1 MLDSSQLNALD
12 IVDKEELAS
21 MSAEEQAEFYKQ
33 IGESKH
39 AYINNALAETFKEVK
54 KSAEFVETIEAL
66 VKKHITEIEGKRY
79 VPNFQDV
86 LYNLT
91 VYSACV
97 LERLAYGE
105 PYRTHWV
112 DPALFTPNIGC
123 TYLVML
129 SCGFIA
135 EATVDTMDVNNLQ
148 IVLADSTTRIH
159 KNRLLAINTFISD
172 ADEFMRGAP
181 RIAYDALGR
190 IEAGVVP
197 SNDELPTLNI
207 LQKNSIVSR
216 DTRLRN
222 RNKRLRK
229 KKK

>member
-1 MLDSSQLNALD
+1 MLDNSQVSPLD
-12 IVDKEELAS
+12 IVDKEELAV
-21 MSAEEQAEFYKQ
+21 MSAEEQAEFHKQ

-39 AYINNALAETFKEVK
+39 AYINNALAEIFKDVK
-54 KSAEFVETIEAL
+54 KSAEFVETIEDL

-79 VPNFQDV
+79 VPAFNDV

-91 VYSACV
+91 VYSACA
-97 LERLAYGE
+97 LERLSFGE

-112 DPALFTPNIGC
+112 DPALHTPTIGC

-148 IVLADSTTRIH
+148 LVLADSTTRIH
-159 KNRLLAINTFISD
+159 KNRLLAINTFITD

-181 RIAYDALGR
+181 RITYDALSH
-190 IEAGVVP
+190 IEAGVTL
-197 SNDELPTLNI
+197 SNDEIPTLNI
-207 LQKNSIVSR
+207 LQQKSIVSR